1 MPPRNRRVGEPVS
14 DEASTQPQ
22 NVAPRG
28 RGCGRGYGRGRLGS
42 GGGMLEV
49 EVPRATRGN
58 PTLAQLMANMNN
70 PPSLHEIQKIDK
82 IRKPR
87 VVSKTKNSSAIKD
100 H

>member
-49 EVPRATRGN
+49 VK
-58 PTLAQLMANMNN
+58 Q
-70 PPSLHEIQKIDK
+70 S
-82 IRKPR
+82 
-87 VVSKTKNSSAIKD
+87 
-100 H
+100 

>member
-28 RGCGRGYGRGRLGS
+28 RGCGRDRGRGRLGR
-42 GGGMLEV
+42 GGGMPEV

-58 PTLAQLMANMNN
+58 PTLAQLTANMQNIQ
-70 PPSLHEIQKIDK
+70 EILGQLVD
-82 IRKPR
+82 
-87 VVSKTKNSSAIKD
+87 VVGERRQQ
-100 H
+100 